1 MSRGFPGVDAL
12 VRLVRGP
19 RERQA
24 LDYLLAHAD
33 PTAPL
38 PDRVE
43 WLTEL
48 MRWVRLHQVEKG
60 AAAREGALAASDPAA
75 AVREPAADQALS
87 DSPLRLRVARVR
99 FLLQLLD
106 RHPDWKRVLA
116 HTLRSILRDAHGLR
130 LFATTGLPQEFG
142 FWSEAT
148 RRVAAKLLPD
158 PPAGDDLSQVFLALF
173 PELGDGALLLALPP
187 ETQASLRALFRYEE
201 PPDESCWAVVWRDL
215 DDAVVV
221 LASQVAAIGISDAI
235 RRRAG
240 HGELS
245 RSPFVALGPAA
256 EAYLVSV
263 AERADEQRRLASHA
277 RLEVEI
283 AGCRLALVDVIAH
296 LEENGVSVGLV
307 YRIELARQQLGRIE
321 ELIALATGSRVSPG
335 EISAFVAELI
345 GDMHAR
351 RSVRS
356 LFRTNLFL
364 LTRKIA
370 ERTGKTGEHY
380 ITRDRTEYAEMLRS
394 AGKGGAL
401 TGFTVVGKFLLTG
414 HGLAPFFEGLA
425 ASVNY
430 ALSFCAIQ
438 FVHGTL
444 ATKQP
449 AMTAATLAAKL
460 KQARHRGR
468 LREFVDEV
476 ANLTRSQVAAIFG
489 NLAVVIPVAL
499 LIGVLWLFATGERI
513 AGPEKARATID
524 SLALFGPTPV
534 YAAFTGALL
543 WGSAILSGWLENW
556 AVYRR
561 LPEAIAHQPRFV
573 YAFGAERMRCAA
585 AWFEN
590 NVAGLGGNIAL
601 GVMLGMTPVIATF
614 FGLPLDVRH
623 VTLSTGSLA
632 LAASTLGIA
641 VLTLPS
647 FWGACAG
654 IAVIGAMNLGVSFT
668 LALLVAVRSTGAG
681 QVSRRR
687 LLRAVF
693 ARFVAAPRD
702 FLFPPRTAPY
712 AHNGPI

>member
-1 MSRGFPGVDAL
+1 MPRGFPVFDGL

-33 PTAPL
+33 PEASL
-38 PDRVE
+38 PDRVA

-48 MRWVRLHQVEKG
+48 MRWIRLHQPEKTAAPTVDLLPAG
-60 AAAREGALAASDPAA
+60 DPSAAADDPAA
-75 AVREPAADQALS
+75 EAALS
-87 DSPLRLRVARVR
+87 GSTLRVRAARVR

-106 RHPDWKRVLA
+106 RHPDWKLA
-116 HTLRSILRDAHGLR
+116 LARTLRSILRDAHGLR
-130 LFATTGLPQEFG
+130 LFAATGLPQEYG
-142 FWSEAT
+142 FWSEAA
-148 RRVAAKLLPD
+148 RRIAAKLLPD
-158 PPAGDDLSQVFLALF
+158 PPAGDDLSRVFLALF
-173 PELGDGALLLALPP
+173 PEIDNDQLLLGLPL
-187 ETQASLRALFRYEE
+187 ETDAALRALFRFGE
-201 PPDESCWAVVWRDL
+201 PADETCWAVVRRDL

-221 LASQVAAIGISDAI
+221 LSSQVAAIGISDAI
-235 RRRAG
+235 RQRAG
-240 HGELS
+240 YGELS
-245 RSPFVALGPAA
+245 GSPFVVLGPAA
-256 EAYLVSV
+256 EAYIATI
-263 AERADEQRRLASHA
+263 AEGADEARRAAAHA
-277 RLEVEI
+277 RLGVEI
-283 AGCRLALVDVIAH
+283 AGCRLALIDVIAH

-307 YRIELARQQLGRIE
+307 YRIELARQQLDRIE
-321 ELIALATGSRVSPG
+321 ELIALATGSRFAVG
-335 EISAFVAELI
+335 EMSAFVAELI
-345 GDMHAR
+345 RTMHAR

-380 ITRDRTEYAEMLRS
+380 ITRDRAEYVEMLRS

-401 TGFTVVGKFLLTG
+401 TGITVFAKFLLTG
-414 HGLAPFFEGLA
+414 HGLAPFFEGLV
-425 ASVNY
+425 ASFNY

-449 AMTAATLAAKL
+449 AMTAAAMASKL

-476 ANLTRSQVAAIFG
+476 ANLTRSQVAAIAG
-489 NLAVVIPVAL
+489 NLAIVIPAAL
-499 LIGVLWLFATGERI
+499 LINVLWLVATGVRVP
-513 AGPEKARATID
+513 GPEKAQATID
-524 SLALFGPTPV
+524 SLALLGPTPI
-534 YAAFTGALL
+534 YAAFTGVLL

-561 LPEAIAHQPRFV
+561 LPEAIAHQPRLA
-573 YAFGAERMRCAA
+573 YAFGAVRMGRVA

-601 GVMLGMTPVIATF
+601 GFMLGMTPVIAVF

-632 LAASTLGIA
+632 LAASTLGIK
-641 VLTLPS
+641 VFTLPS
-647 FWGACAG
+647 FWLACAG

-668 LALLVAVRSTGAG
+668 LALLVAIRSTGTG
-681 QVSRRR
+681 RVSRRR
-687 LLRAVF
+687 VLRAVF

-702 FLFPPRTAPY
+702 FLLPPRTA
-712 AHNGPI
+712 AGEK